1 MKRKEYRV
9 KVKLIFETYMD
20 HSQESMKK
28 AEADVNRVLKDYLK
42 DKKLNIVSLF
52 EDKPPRII
60 CKAERYEETTN

>member
-28 AEADVNRVLKDYLK
+28 AEEDVNRVLKDYLK
-42 DKKLNIVSLF
+42 HKKLNIVSLF

>member
-42 DKKLNIVSLF
+42 HKKLNIVSLS

>member
-1 MKRKEYRV
+1 MKRKNYRV

-28 AEADVNRVLKDYLK
+28 AENDVNRVLQDYLK

-52 EDKPPRII
+52 EGKPPRII
-60 CKAERYEETTN
+60 CKAEKYE